1 VIQESSRWSLHHV
14 LPAMPLDFSPS
25 REPKTTITLAGMTD
39 IVLLLLIFFL
49 LTSNFIPQM
58 GIQVNL
64 PQVDSSSPV
73 SEQSITVSLTKD
85 GSYYVAESP
94 VPQARLVSKL
104 RSTRTDQQFLIVR
117 ADQEASIGQF
127 AAVASAAQ
135 ALNMRV
141 LVATERAGQS
151 R

>member
-1 VIQESSRWSLHHV
+1 
-14 LPAMPLDFSPS
+14 MTTFS
-25 REPKTTITLAGMTD
+25 LAGMTD
-39 IVLLLLIFFL
+39 VVLLLLIFFL
-49 LTSNFIPQM
+49 LTSSFIPQM

-73 SEQSITVSLTKD
+73 SEQSITVSLTRE
-85 GSYYVAESP
+85 GTYYVAGSP
-94 VPQARLVSKL
+94 VPRARLVSEL
-104 RSTRTDQQFLIVR
+104 RSIRTNQQFLIMR

-151 R
+151 Q

>member
-1 VIQESSRWSLHHV
+1 
-14 LPAMPLDFSPS
+14 MPLDFSPS
-25 REPKTTITLAGMTD
+25 REPMTTFSLAGMTD
-39 IVLLLLIFFL
+39 VVLLLLIFFL
-49 LTSNFIPQM
+49 LTSSFIPQM

-73 SEQSITVSLTKD
+73 SEQSITVSLTRE
-85 GSYYVAESP
+85 GTYYVAGSP
-94 VPQARLVSKL
+94 VPRARLVSEL
-104 RSTRTDQQFLIVR
+104 RAIRTNQQFLIMR

-141 LVATERAGQS
+141 LVATERAGQTQ
-151 R
+151 

>member
-1 VIQESSRWSLHHV
+1 
-14 LPAMPLDFSPS
+14 M
-25 REPKTTITLAGMTD
+25 TTYSLAGMTD
-39 IVLLLLIFFL
+39 VVLLLLIFFL
-49 LTSNFIPQM
+49 LTSSFIPQM

-73 SEQSITVSLTKD
+73 SEQSITVSLTRE
-85 GSYYVAESP
+85 GTYYVAGSP
-94 VPQARLVSKL
+94 VPRARLVSEL
-104 RSTRTDQQFLIVR
+104 RSIRTNQQFLIMR

-151 R
+151 Q